1 MERSLLRA
9 YSLGIVLED
18 KEGESDMIKV
28 SPIEQLSLF
37 KGELSQ
43 QKLNYDVKLPDAQGI
58 KREEHI
64 EGGSEII
71 AKWIFSSGNRIT
83 APNVKKNESVLI
95 YKFADTDEFYWEI
108 FMREPSL
115 RRLEHVNY
123 SFSNLP
129 NGVNPYDKNSS
140 YWFEISTRE
149 KYIHLHT
156 AKNNNELFEYDIKID
171 TANGNIIITDDI
183 DNNFTLDSKNKVITI
198 NHTSGH
204 KIELNSSSVIMN
216 ESGGASITLNG
227 GDITISCNNLNFNTG
242 NTVITGGDIQL
253 NGSTVTANGEDLNI
267 DLT

>member
-64 EGGSEII
+64 EGGSEIV

-140 YWFEISTRE
+140 YWYEISTRE

-156 AKNNNELFEYDIKID
+156 AKNNGEPFEYDIKLD
-171 TANGNIIITDDI
+171 TADGNLLITDDV
-183 DNNFTLDSKNKVITI
+183 DNSLSIDSKNKTI
-198 NHTSGH
+198 IIKHTSGH
-204 KIELNSSSVIMN
+204 SIQINNDNISIL
-216 ESGGASITLNG
+216 ESGGANIILNNG
-227 GDITISCNNLNFNTG
+227 NITINCSNLNFNTS
-242 NTVITGGDIQL
+242 NAVITGGDIQF
-253 NGSTVTANGEDLNI
+253 NGGTVTANGEDLNT